1 MIAKNEKGDRITINA
16 KAVVIS
22 TGGFSCNPEMVKK
35 YLPYA
40 GYESAGS
47 PGRTGDGIQ
56 MLQKVGAELV
66 NMNVTMQAGLWLKDV
81 PTGLQFGK
89 DGLTGAKYVR
99 LLAALFQPYLK
110 VSPRGERFADETLP
124 LEYISNACEEVGGEA
139 FAVFDDDT
147 RLEMINQGL
156 PRGYFGM
163 VAPGTKFNDFDKLF
177 AEGVQKGF
185 CYKASSLKEL
195 AKLTGMEYE
204 RLQKTVE
211 RMNKMAEAKKDDEYY
226 KVRSGCAKPP
236 RAPSMRSRGRCARMP
251 PWAAQTSMNT
261 SNP

>member
-22 TGGFSCNPEMVKK
+22 TGGFSCNPEIVKK

-56 MLQKVGAELV
+56 MLQKAGAELV

-99 LLAALFQPYLK
+99 LLAALFQPYLSAFREHSLDGRK
-110 VSPRGERFADETLP
+110 PEDDLKAYHSKPRKNRKF
-124 LEYISNACEEVGGEA
+124 
-139 FAVFDDDT
+139 
-147 RLEMINQGL
+147 RL
-156 PRGYFGM
+156 R
-163 VAPGTKFNDFDKLF
+163 D
-177 AEGVQKGF
+177 
-185 CYKASSLKEL
+185 
-195 AKLTGMEYE
+195 
-204 RLQKTVE
+204 
-211 RMNKMAEAKKDDEYY
+211 
-226 KVRSGCAKPP
+226 
-236 RAPSMRSRGRCARMP
+236 
-251 PWAAQTSMNT
+251 
-261 SNP
+261 